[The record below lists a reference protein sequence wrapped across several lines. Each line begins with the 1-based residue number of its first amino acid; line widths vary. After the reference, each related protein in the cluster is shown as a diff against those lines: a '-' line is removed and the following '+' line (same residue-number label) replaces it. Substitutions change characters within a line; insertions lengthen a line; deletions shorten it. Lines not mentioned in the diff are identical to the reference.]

1 MLCGPTT
8 RDFEDFRA
16 DDEGNTTYRE
26 RLPQTLEWLAKLN
39 NRDHGDSDK
48 FKHLLRRMI
57 ARDASE
63 RPDAIEV
70 ARTMRE
76 CKTVAGEKFTG
87 DCPEP

>member
-1 MLCGPTT
+1 MLSSQTI

-26 RLPQTLEWLAKLN
+26 RLPRTLEWLAKLC

-48 FKHLLRRMI
+48 FKHILRRMI

-70 ARTMRE
+70 ARTMRA
-76 CKTVAGEKFTG
+76 CKTAAGSMFSG